1 MVLGSIVPKLNHP
14 KIFYLT
20 KNGMDVGAVGLKLQL
35 KKLPVVS
42 AIRGGST
49 LHGDESTADTF
60 TVNDAAKS
68 VDEPKKRK
76 FFWLDVMYPLLR
88 SALSTIITDSDV
100 LDVLTHILSIVTW
113 MYILLSV
120 LGTWG
125 IDTKPV
131 LSLLGIG
138 GLTVGFSAQSLLAD
152 SYAGLVLL
160 FIRPFQRGDVI
171 TVNGLKGKVLSVD
184 MRYVRL
190 YSVAEKCE
198 ILIPV
203 STVYKSDIKID
214 RSLPQ

>member
-1 MVLGSIVPKLNHP
+1 MAGAVALKPGRSTVFYSARNRVDLSAVGPKLHQTMP
-14 KIFYLT
+14 HSVIS
-20 KNGMDVGAVGLKLQL
+20 V
-35 KKLPVVS
+35 
-42 AIRGGST
+42 RGGST
-49 LHGDESTADTF
+49 LSSDEGASSSVAEKLLEKSASETKKGTF
-60 TVNDAAKS
+60 FRLNV
-68 VDEPKKRK
+68 V
-76 FFWLDVMYPLLR
+76 YPILR

-100 LDVLTHILSIVTW
+100 LDVLTHILSVVTW
-113 MYILLSV
+113 MYLALSV

-214 RSLPQ
+214 RSSPQ